1 MQNVKVGIERPKA
14 LSEIA
19 ADYIRNAIVSGEF
32 KLGEALTEKA
42 LAGLFGFS
50 TTPVREAIATLK
62 REGLL
67 QGVSQKGAYVFTLTE
82 AELSQLCTY
91 RFALE
96 TTALDLAAQ
105 ADPDGL
111 ARSLNRICG
120 RMDIARKDGDFEQYL
135 ALDRAFHD
143 AFFKASGNPFLDDGY
158 LCVSNK
164 VATLRMYLSRGLR
177 RIDKSFDEHVEITRL
192 IEAGR
197 FEDAKSVL
205 WTQIERGSNA
215 HEELRLLADKP
226 STGGG
231 I

>member
-19 ADYIRNAIVSGEF
+19 ADYIRHAIVSGEF

-42 LAGLFGFS
+42 LSGLFGFS

-82 AELSQLCTY
+82 AELSQLCAY

-105 ADPDGL
+105 ANPGGL
-111 ARSLNRICG
+111 ARSLKRICSG
-120 RMDIARKDGDFEQYL
+120 MDDARIDGDFERYL
-135 ALDRAFHD
+135 ELDRAFHE
-143 AFFKASGNPFLDDGY
+143 AFFTASGNRFLEDGY

-164 VATLRMYLSRGLR
+164 VATLRTYLSRGLQR
-177 RIDKSFDEHVEITRL
+177 VDKSFDEHKEIARL
-192 IEAGR
+192 IEAGC
-197 FEDAKSVL
+197 FDDAKAVL
-205 WTQIERGSNA
+205 WSQIERGSNA
-215 HEELRLLADKP
+215 HEELRLLAGKP
-226 STGGG
+226 SSGGG
-231 I
+231 L